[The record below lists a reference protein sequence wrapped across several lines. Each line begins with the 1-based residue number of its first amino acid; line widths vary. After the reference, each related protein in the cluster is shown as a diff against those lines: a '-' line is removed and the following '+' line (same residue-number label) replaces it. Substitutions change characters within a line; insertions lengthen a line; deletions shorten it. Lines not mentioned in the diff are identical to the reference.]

1 MMRALAAETA
11 AGQSEPFYASPE
23 FWVFVAFVIFVGAA
37 GRIVFA
43 KITKALDERAAAIK
57 QQIEEAIRLREEA
70 QDLLATYERKQRQ
83 AASEAEELLDQARMD
98 ADRLGQQAAL
108 ALEKS
113 LKRQEQLALERIA
126 QAEVKAIE
134 EVRDAAIDIA
144 LEASR
149 RVLAEKVK
157 GKLADALIK
166 GAIKELPKK
175 LH

>member
-1 MMRALAAETA
+1 MMQALAAETA
-11 AGQSEPFYASPE
+11 AGHSEPFYASPE
-23 FWVFVAFVIFVGAA
+23 FWVFVAFVILVA
-37 GRIVFA
+37 GGGRMVFA
-43 KITKALDERAAAIK
+43 KITQALDERAAAIK
-57 QQIEEAIRLREEA
+57 QQIEEATHLREEA

-83 AASEAEELLDQARMD
+83 AASEAKELLDEARMD

-113 LKRQEQLALERIA
+113 LKRQEKLALERIA
-126 QAEVKAIE
+126 QAEVRAME
-134 EVRDAAIDIA
+134 EVRDATINIA